1 MSNVKP
7 IPEGFHSITPY
18 IVVEDA
24 GKLADFLVAAFGA
37 KEHHR
42 TSAPD
47 GSVMHADLIIG
58 DSHVMLGGAPGQKAV
73 PCMLYLYVTEHRRYI
88 RARSCRRCRFRDAA
102 SESVLR
108 RSQRDGERSGRKFLV
123 HRHARGGCFAGRFGS
138 ARAGSIQK
146 ASRAET
152 GIT

>member
-18 IVVEDA
+18 IVVENA

-42 TSAPD
+42 TTAPD

-58 DSHVMLGGAPGQKAV
+58 DSHVMLGGAPGQNAV
-73 PCMLYLYVTEHRRYI
+73 PCMLYLYVTDT
-88 RARSCRRCRFRDAA
+88 DATY
-102 SESVLR
+102 
-108 RSQRDGERSGRKFLV
+108 
-123 HRHARGGCFAGRFGS
+123 
-138 ARAGSIQK
+138 
-146 ASRAET
+146 SRAVAAGAVSVMAPVNQFYGDRNAMVKDPGGNSWCIATHVEDVSPADLERL
-152 GIT
+152 GQEAYKKRAAQKPA